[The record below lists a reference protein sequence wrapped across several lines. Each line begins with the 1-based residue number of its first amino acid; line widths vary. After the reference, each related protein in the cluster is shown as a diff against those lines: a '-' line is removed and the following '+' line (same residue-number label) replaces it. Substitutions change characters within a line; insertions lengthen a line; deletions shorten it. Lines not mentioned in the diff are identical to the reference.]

1 MYDIRTA
8 ILPFMFIF
16 NTELLLI
23 GIGSWMHL
31 LVVIASATVAM
42 LLFAAATQGYW
53 LTRSR
58 LWESLALLL
67 VAFTLFRPGFWWD
80 EIYAPTEMLPA
91 TEIVAQAGQAGPDG
105 KLQML
110 VEGENL
116 DGKFISR
123 TVLLPLGEGKDGAER
138 LREAGLE
145 LRSEDGRVFV
155 DNVMFGSPAE
165 QVGIDFDWEI
175 VTLQVDA
182 ERPPKQ
188 LMFIPALAL
197 LALIAWMQRRRAGPA
212 RPAMR
217 PA

>member
-1 MYDIRTA
+1 
-8 ILPFMFIF
+8 
-16 NTELLLI
+16 
-23 GIGSWMHL
+23 
-31 LVVIASATVAM
+31 M
-42 LLFAAATQGYW
+42 LLFAAATKGYW

-58 LWESLALLL
+58 LWESLALIL

-80 EIYAPTEMLPA
+80 EIYAPTETLPA
-91 TEIVAQAGQAGPDG
+91 TAIVERAAQAGPDG
-105 KLQML
+105 NLQML

-123 TVLLPLGEGKDGAER
+123 TVLLPLGEGEGGAER
-138 LREAGLE
+138 LRAAGLE
-145 LRSEDGRVFV
+145 LRTEDERVFV

-175 VTLQVDA
+175 VSLQVEA

-197 LALIAWMQRRRAGPA
+197 LVLVAWMQRRRAGPA
-212 RPAMR
+212 QPAVR
-217 PA
+217 TA